1 LQRKSNKL
9 TTLQIQNQSKTNFLY
24 YKLKN
29 ITKPK
34 QKKTKHTKKDN
45 KKKKKKKRKR
55 RRRRKRNQGTVQG
68 LGSSRAVSHVLEGYM
83 YNYNDLHL

>member
-24 YKLKN
+24 YKLK
-29 ITKPK
+29 
-34 QKKTKHTKKDN
+34 
-45 KKKKKKKRKR
+45 KKKKKKR